1 MTILTGSERPIRW
14 CVLAALLMLA
24 VVAFARPAA
33 ARNMLANSSFELG
46 PDHRYAIGRWF
57 INGLPN
63 TTLDESAKVHGTASL
78 KVPFSVKGYAPDG
91 PKGIEMR
98 GGVGVPVEKG
108 KTYTFSIYLKTDV
121 PDADASIAISAI
133 PPYEWR
139 GRDIKRQKITLGRHT
154 TPQGFE
160 YPWQRHSLTFTADKT
175 EDVFWVVTVGSKRPG
190 AIWADAVQFEEGP
203 LTDYR
208 PMLPVEIGLFDTA
221 IGHIH
226 DPGKPPEV
234 ALNAYNDGTTPKRQ
248 PARLRIVDDA
258 GTVVSE
264 RILDVNAPAKS
275 RSQAKITL
283 DTGGRNGIFVAELTL
298 PDGPP
303 AYQQD
308 TSFTVLPKPRPIVP
322 EQSSFGAYITPSEEG
337 VRIFERAG
345 FHWTATLTSAEYLA
359 NWGAVESRQGQYRW
373 HDADIDMFRRHGF
386 EMMMNLEG
394 WVTPRWA
401 KDYTTEERTGAF
413 ARFIEA
419 MARHYRGKVRYF
431 NPADEIHNK
440 VPGSHMIGSGKAAWS
455 SPKEYAAFH
464 KAAYAAAKRGN
475 PDAQIVLNTDT
486 GGYGAD
492 HLFQYMSP
500 KTVDVLAG
508 NYYPYPDEVRKLK
521 KSAEKVGISTVW
533 APGVAVNTWPMY
545 FRRYD
550 HPLNAG
556 AAEYLETMTRKIIR
570 SFANGAQVIFHYTG
584 TYVGNTNV
592 YSVLEHDSSLETGGA
607 VFASLA
613 WLLDDFKAA
622 HDVPLVRASRVEAY
636 RFDRRDGNS
645 VFAVWSKLDFPA
657 QSLVFKTAV
666 SGVRVYDHWTTEQSV
681 PAGGMTAMQL
691 GDRSRFFVVPTAAAD
706 AFEKSLSFARLKTAA
721 LPPSKDFVQAGRY
734 AMEKRPVGRK
744 KEERDLILWYDTGPT
759 GWVELLQ
766 RRQGTNGAE
775 ATLDAAGLTLRFPRA
790 WDGKAGHLMVGNL
803 PTDAFWGARFWRSM
817 PDRKGPKWETGLIS
831 DENIDGRFI
840 RAKASGPSPVSAQTP
855 IAYVFETPLNFDIVI
870 ETAGEQPDP
879 RFPMPGGW
887 NIYVWRGEGAGRWLA
902 FWRYAHGEKPRERD
916 VQVRIRV
923 ASRK

>member
-1 MTILTGSERPIRW
+1 MLSGLERPIRR
-14 CVLAALLMLA
+14 CAAAALLLLA
-24 VVAFARPAA
+24 ATGFASPAA

-57 INGLPN
+57 VNGLPN
-63 TTLDESAKVHGTASL
+63 TTLDESTKVHGTASL
-78 KVPFSVKGYAPDG
+78 KIPFSVKGYAPNG
-91 PKGIEMR
+91 AKGIELR
-98 GGVGVPVEKG
+98 DGVGTPVEKG
-108 KTYTFSIYLKTDV
+108 KTYTFSIYLKTNV
-121 PDADASIAISAI
+121 PDANASIAISPI

-139 GRDIKRQKITLGRHT
+139 GRDIVRQKITLGRHT

-160 YPWQRHSLTFTADKT
+160 YPWQRYSLTFTADKT

-208 PMLPVEIGLFDTA
+208 PVLPVEIGLFDTA
-221 IGHIH
+221 TGHIH

-234 ALNAYNDGTTPKRQ
+234 ALNAYNDSTVSGRQ
-248 PARLRIVDDA
+248 SVRLRIVDDA

-264 RILDVNAPAKS
+264 RILDINAPAKS

-283 DTGGRNGIFVAELTL
+283 DTAGQNGIFVAELTL

-308 TSFTVLPKPRPIVP
+308 TSFTVLPRPRPIVP

-337 VRIFERAG
+337 VRIFARAG

-359 NWGAVESRQGQYRW
+359 NWGSVELRQGQYNW
-373 HDADIDMFRRHGF
+373 HDAEIDMFRRYGF

-394 WVTPRWA
+394 WVTPKWA
-401 KDYTTEERTGAF
+401 KDYTPEERTRAF
-413 ARFIEA
+413 ARFVEA
-419 MARHYRGKVRYF
+419 MTSHYRGKVRYF

-440 VPGSHMIGSGKAAWS
+440 VPGSHMIGGGKAAWS

-475 PDAQIVLNTDT
+475 PDAKVVLNTDT
-486 GGYGAD
+486 GGYGPD

-521 KSAEKVGISTVW
+521 RSADKVGISTVW
-533 APGVAVNTWPMY
+533 APGVAINTWPVY
-545 FRRYD
+545 FRRYN
-550 HPLNAG
+550 HPLNVGSAK
-556 AAEYLETMTRKIIR
+556 YLETMTRKIIR

-613 WLLDDFKAA
+613 WLLDGFKGA
-622 HDVPLVRASRVEAY
+622 HDVPMVRASRVEAY

-666 SGVRVYDHWTTEQSV
+666 SDVHVYDHWTNEKKLPANGLTAVAFDEQ
-681 PAGGMTAMQL
+681 
-691 GDRSRFFVVPTAAAD
+691 SRFFVVPTAAAD

-734 AMEKRPVGRK
+734 ALEKRPAGRK
-744 KEERDLILWYDTGPT
+744 NKETDLVLWYDAGAG

-766 RRQGTNGAE
+766 RRLDTKAP
-775 ATLDAAGLTLRFPRA
+775 APTLDATGLTLRFPRA
-790 WDGKAGHLMVGNL
+790 WNGKRRPSHGRQSADGRVLGCPLLAFDAGAQRPEMGNGHDLGRRHRRAVYPRESRRTAAGPRPDSDHLRIPFPAGFRHHAGDESASS
-803 PTDAFWGARFWRSM
+803 PIPAFPCPAAGISMSGGAR
-817 PDRKGPKWETGLIS
+817 GPTGRLPS
-831 DENIDGRFI
+831 G
-840 RAKASGPSPVSAQTP
+840 ATHMAASRGSA
-855 IAYVFETPLNFDIVI
+855 IFRCGSAL
-870 ETAGEQPDP
+870 
-879 RFPMPGGW
+879 
-887 NIYVWRGEGAGRWLA
+887 
-902 FWRYAHGEKPRERD
+902 PRER
-916 VQVRIRV
+916 
-923 ASRK
+923 